1 MKYDWGQRDGEE
13 GLDVGNGA
21 RKQKEGDSKTNL
33 AEIWR
38 MLFCLLVSG

>member
-1 MKYDWGQRDGEE
+1 MTGGSEM
-13 GLDVGNGA
+13 GGGGGA
-21 RKQKEGDSKTNL
+21 QKQKEGDSKTNL